1 MRLDSHQHFW
11 KFNTAEYGWMKSDW
25 PIRRDFLPHDLQPL
39 LQQHA
44 FDGTIAIQA
53 RQSLEE
59 SRWLLKLAD
68 ESAIIKGV
76 VGWVDLRAETVAE
89 QLAELARHPRFVGV
103 RHVVQDEPDDRFL
116 LRPEFIRG
124 LKELHPFKLNYD
136 LLLFPHQLPAAI
148 ELAQKLPEQ
157 KFVLDHL
164 GKPAIRN
171 GSLEDWKNNIKEL
184 AKSPNVL
191 CKISGMVTEANWTN
205 WKPGDFK
212 PCLDTA
218 FEAFGENR
226 VMYGSDWPVCLL
238 AGNYE
243 KIFHLINGYAQQLGT
258 SGQSKL
264 FGGNAANF
272 YGITI

>member
-25 PIRRDFLPHDLQPL
+25 PIRRDFLPPDLQPL

-44 FDGTIAIQA
+44 FDGAIAVQA

-124 LKELHPFKLNYD
+124 LKELHPFKLSYD

-171 GSLEDWKNNIKEL
+171 GTLEAWKNNIKEL
-184 AKSPNVL
+184 AKSPNVF
-191 CKISGMVTEANWTN
+191 CKISGLVTEADWAN
-205 WKPGDFK
+205 WKPADFK

-243 KIFHLINGYAQQLGT
+243 KIFHLIDGCAQQLGT

>member
-44 FDGTIAIQA
+44 FDGTIAVQA

-164 GKPAIRN
+164 GKPAIRD
-171 GSLEDWKNNIKEL
+171 GSLEVWKNNIREL
-184 AKSPNVL
+184 AKSPNVF
-191 CKISGMVTEANWTN
+191 CKISGLVTEANWTN

-243 KIFHLINGYAQQLGT
+243 KVFHLINGYAQQLGT